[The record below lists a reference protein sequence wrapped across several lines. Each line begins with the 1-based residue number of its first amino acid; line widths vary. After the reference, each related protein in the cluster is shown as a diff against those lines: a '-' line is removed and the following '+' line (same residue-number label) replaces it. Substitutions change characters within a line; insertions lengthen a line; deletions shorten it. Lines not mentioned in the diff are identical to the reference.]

1 MCRQNSPVHHAGEE
15 EIAADESLLIYCKPV
30 ELYNILYRRALQ
42 NVIYSMHFFLAE
54 LSLCCFVIFQI
65 FNLLSYF
72 S

>member
-42 NVIYSMHFFLAE
+42 NVIFSMRFFLAE